1 VNITGAR
8 WPSRALL
15 LEWLRFV
22 AVGCLNTAVGY
33 GLYALCIWLG
43 AGYVAAAFLS
53 MVGGVLFNYRTTGA
67 LVFSGR
73 KGSLARFAGCYGLV
87 LAFSVAVLGHLD
99 RQGFDPYVAGLIA
112 GVPAAAL
119 SFLLL
124 RIFAFRPVRR
134 A

>member
-1 VNITGAR
+1 MSVTRAR
-8 WPSRALL
+8 WPSQALL

-43 AGYVAAAFLS
+43 AGYFTAAFLS

-67 LVFSGR
+67 LVFSR
-73 KGSLARFAGCYGLV
+73 RRGSLARFAGCYGLV
-87 LAFSVAVLGHLD
+87 LAFSVALLHYLD
-99 RQGFDPYVAGLIA
+99 RQGFDPYVAGLIT

-119 SFLLL
+119 SFVLL
-124 RIFAFRPVRR
+124 RIFAFRPEPRG
-134 A
+134 